1 MRKCIGCIAPLLGAI
16 HQLLMYSL
24 ACCIAAAQSDADAS
38 SAPGGRPHA
47 PLTSCRDP
55 QSCRGHVVIRCTF
68 LHLSSLTSW
77 LAHTVPQ
84 QSISRLPVC
93 CGETMDADVDV
104 GNACVL
110 YAVDRT
116 STATPELD
124 ARGLWHQYPFHPLNY
139 NYTCSVAGPTQHL
152 CWMSDPCDSRV
163 CYGGGS
169 RVLSTTK

>member
-1 MRKCIGCIAPLLGAI
+1 
-16 HQLLMYSL
+16 MYSRS
-24 ACCIAAAQSDADAS
+24 AVRCGCFRHSRRPSPCTADEPAPPSAIAVGMQALDARFFHPS
-38 SAPGGRPHA
+38 S
-47 PLTSCRDP
+47 SM
-55 QSCRGHVVIRCTF
+55 
-68 LHLSSLTSW
+68 SW

-139 NYTCSVAGPTQHL
+139 NYTCSVAGPTQQL
-152 CWMSDPCDSRV
+152 CWMSDPCDSRA